1 MEKHSVTAKWLK
13 DSAFEGVVSGHK
25 IIVDKESQTGDS
37 IGASPKKLM
46 LLALAGC
53 TGMDV
58 TSLLTKMRVDFKDVR
73 IIVEGDVTDD
83 HPKHYEKMHVIY
95 EINGKDLPMD
105 KLQKA
110 ASLSQEKY
118 CGVLAVYKKA
128 VNVTWEIRT
137 IDPEAVV

>member
-1 MEKHSVTAKWLK
+1 MQKHSITAKWLK

-25 IIVDKESQTGDS
+25 IIVDNESQPGGGA
-37 IGASPKKLM
+37 GASPKKLM

-53 TGMDV
+53 TGMDI

-73 IIVEGDVTDD
+73 ITVEGDLTEE

-95 EINGKDLPMD
+95 EIFGKDLPMD

-110 ASLSQEKY
+110 VALSKEKY
-118 CGVLAVYKKA
+118 CGVMAVYKKA
-128 VNVTWEIRT
+128 ITVTSEIRVT
-137 IDPEAVV
+137 EPAE